1 MPNNETKQI
10 EMEKNSS
17 LKPQAGSFRKAPG
30 TRLGTLLDWREGS
43 IKSGNQRH
51 GHTIRDGR

>member
-1 MPNNETKQI
+1 MPNNETK
-10 EMEKNSS
+10 KS
-17 LKPQAGSFRKAPG
+17 LTSKHQTGSCRKAPG

-43 IKSGNQRH
+43 IKPGNQRH